1 MTDLTGRR
9 ILVTGGQG
17 ALGSAIVARLSGLGA
32 TVVSNDVVEPPASSG
47 LYVRGDAAVPGVA
60 SEILDAVADLAGGL
74 ADTLCLNA
82 GMAISKPLLDTTA
95 DDLARIQR
103 VNVDAAVLLAQE
115 QARRWVAAG
124 EPGLLVF
131 TGSWVADRAWP
142 GIAAYRATKAAIVA
156 WAQSFARELAEHR
169 IRALVVEPGI
179 VGAGMALRQWETEP
193 DYRRRAQR
201 AIPLGALQPLSSV
214 ADTFAAVVSPAFSYA
229 TGSVITVDGGASL
242 YPMD

>member
-1 MTDLTGRR
+1 MNDLTGRR
-9 ILVTGGQG
+9 MLVTGGQG
-17 ALGSAIVARLSGLGA
+17 ALGSAIVARLAGLGA
-32 TVVSNDVVEPPASSG
+32 TVVSNDVVEAPSGAG
-47 LYVRGDAAVPGVA
+47 LYIRGDAAEPGGA
-60 SEILDAVADLAGGL
+60 AEILDAFAALTGGG
-74 ADTLCLNA
+74 ADTVCLNA
-82 GMAISKPLLDTTA
+82 GMAISKPILETTPE
-95 DDLARIQR
+95 DLARIQR

-142 GIAAYRATKAAIVA
+142 GIAAYRATKAALVA

-169 IRALVVEPGI
+169 IRALIVEPGI
-179 VGAGMALRQWETEP
+179 VAAGMALRQWETEP
-193 DYRRRAQR
+193 DYRRRAER
-201 AIPLGALQPLSSV
+201 AIPLGTLQPLSSI